1 MKTPRLVQTLG
12 LAVMVCISMGTLA
25 HGNDEYRPG
34 ADNYAFR
41 NHPAFQENL
50 RLMRE
55 VDARQDKQM
64 DRILSGFYER
74 RITPQEFRRLMD
86 EQRDIQ
92 KLERRFLADGL
103 LNRYEYQKLD
113 FALNAA
119 SRNIFQEGHD
129 VQGRPGRSEWHGAE
143 QH

>member
-1 MKTPRLVQTLG
+1 MKTSRLVQTFG
-12 LAVMVCISMGTLA
+12 LAAMVCISTGTLA
-25 HGNDEYRPG
+25 HENDEYRPG
-34 ADNYAFR
+34 ADNFAFR
-41 NHPAFQENL
+41 NHPTFQENL
-50 RLMRE
+50 RLTRE
-55 VDARQDKQM
+55 VDARQDRQM

-92 KLERRFLADGL
+92 KMERRFLADGL
-103 LNRYEYQKLD
+103 LNRHEYQNLD

-143 QH
+143 